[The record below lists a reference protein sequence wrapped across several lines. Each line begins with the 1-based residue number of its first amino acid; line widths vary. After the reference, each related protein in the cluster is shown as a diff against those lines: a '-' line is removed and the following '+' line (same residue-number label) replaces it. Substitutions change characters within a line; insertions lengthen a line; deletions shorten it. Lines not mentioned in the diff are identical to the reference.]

1 MSGLKPYA
9 GISRG
14 PFLLL
19 PITLVASGAAAA
31 AYARQFSWLHT
42 AVGLFGLVALHIAV
56 NVFNEWSDM
65 ARTGIDLHT
74 QRTPFSGGTGTLP
87 SGALS
92 TRSALL
98 YGIGWAIV
106 GLAIGIWF
114 LTRIGWA
121 LLPIM
126 IVGAIT
132 IVFYTDVLAKL
143 GIGEI
148 AAGLGLGALPVI
160 GIALVQVGDIP
171 NPAVA
176 AAIPAFFMTFNLL
189 LLNEFPDVEAD
200 RQGGRRHLIILFGR
214 PAAAKIYAVAAI
226 LTPVAIVVAVVMG
239 YLPPFALAA
248 TLPSVFLLVKPLQWA
263 FGNPEQPVPL
273 PAMGANVIWNLST
286 NTLLAIALIVATL

>member
-31 AYARQFSWLHT
+31 AWAGQFNWLHT
-42 AVGLFGLVALHIAV
+42 AVGLFGLVALHIAA

-87 SGALS
+87 SGAIS

-114 LTRIGWA
+114 ITRIGWA

-126 IVGAIT
+126 IAGAIMV
-132 IVFYTDVLAKL
+132 VFYTDVLAKF
-143 GIGEI
+143 GVGEI

-160 GIALVQVGDIP
+160 GIALVQAGNVPD
-171 NPAVA
+171 PALA
-176 AAIPAFFMTFNLL
+176 AAVPAFFMTFNLL

-214 PAAAKIYAVAAI
+214 PAAAKIYAIAAI
-226 LTPVAIVVAVVMG
+226 LTPVAIVIAVVMG
-239 YLPPFALAA
+239 YLPLFALAA
-248 TLPSVFLLVKPLQWA
+248 TLPSLILLVKPLQWA

>member
-1 MSGLKPYA
+1 
-9 GISRG
+9 
-14 PFLLL
+14 
-19 PITLVASGAAAA
+19 LVASGAAAA
-31 AYARQFSWLHT
+31 AWAGQFNWLHT
-42 AVGLFGLVALHIAV
+42 AVGLFGLVALHIAA

-87 SGALS
+87 SGAIS

-114 LTRIGWA
+114 ITRIGWA

-126 IVGAIT
+126 IAGAIMV
-132 IVFYTDVLAKL
+132 VFYTDVLAKF
-143 GIGEI
+143 GVGEI

-160 GIALVQVGDIP
+160 GIALVQAGNVPD
-171 NPAVA
+171 PALA
-176 AAIPAFFMTFNLL
+176 AAVPAFFMTFNLL

-214 PAAAKIYAVAAI
+214 PAAAKIYAIAAI
-226 LTPVAIVVAVVMG
+226 LTPVAIVIAVVMG
-239 YLPPFALAA
+239 YLPLFALAA
-248 TLPSVFLLVKPLQWA
+248 TLPSLILLVKPLQWA